1 MTRLA
6 ALARMSYME
15 VDMELTKKTT
25 ILFPP
30 ELHDR
35 LVRLAR
41 DRGTSLGELV
51 REACEAQ
58 YGRLSTERR
67 LGAVRELGALSLP
80 VASPPEMKREAV
92 TPAEHLLP

>member
-1 MTRLA
+1 
-6 ALARMSYME
+6 
-15 VDMELTKKTT
+15 MELTKKTT

-41 DRGTSLGELV
+41 DRRTSLGEL
-51 REACEAQ
+51 
-58 YGRLSTERR
+58 
-67 LGAVRELGALSLP
+67 GALALP
-80 VASPPEMKREAV
+80 VASPAEMKREAV